1 VEALVD
7 TGAVG
12 ASFISEKSLA
22 DVPRAVSSPCSPHV
36 VSLADGSPLSLSTSS
51 RLPFRLGTLSG
62 HHRFFVLPSCPFAV
76 IVGTDFL
83 AAYKI
88 IVDIAANRIVLPNSE
103 FIPFVPRP
111 VNPFLL
117 PCVAVTPTPLPPFIL
132 NDSLSPAQLSSILS
146 VLPSSLFAD
155 VDHPHGCTA
164 TATHVIDTGT
174 NRPCWTG
181 LRPTSPG
188 ERLIV
193 QQEIKRMLA
202 CNVIRP
208 STSPWASPIV
218 LVKKKDNST
227 RFCVDYRVLN
237 NITKKDVHPLPR
249 ISDMLE
255 ALHGGVFFSTL
266 DAASGYWQIP
276 MDEASKEKTAFIC
289 NEGLFQ
295 FEVMSFGMCN
305 APATYQRTMIVVLA
319 ELLWDICLVYLDDV
333 LIFSPSFDQHLKDV
347 KRVTERLHQ
356 HGFLL
361 QAKKCSFAMQE
372 VTYLG
377 HRVSSKGLRPD
388 PSKLRVLREFP
399 RPTDVKT
406 LRAFLGLAGYYR
418 KFINGFSSIADPL
431 YTLTRD
437 NVDWTWSPTSEEAF
451 VKLRNALLTDAVLP
465 FPDFN
470 LPFIVDCDASEVG
483 MGAILSQVVADG
495 QERPILMESR
505 KFTDGERK
513 WHIREKEALA
523 IIFAL
528 EQFRRFVLGC
538 NFVVRTDHSSLEWLM
553 QAKTGRLCRWAL
565 RLAEFQPFSIVHR
578 KGDAHVNVDALT
590 RSFEVSECVPDL
602 AIASLVSFQSRSPP
616 SLFPTSLP
624 FPPLSDVLAA
634 QQADPQCQQLKARR
648 LGTLRGGL
656 LGFPTRYGW
665 RPVLP
670 VSLAL
675 PLATQLHNHPLGAHL
690 GARRLF
696 SLLAPSFFI
705 PNGRRLMAQVTKSC
719 LPCLTRKAPRQ
730 HHGLL
735 ASQPPSESWAVVAM
749 DFAGPLCR
757 SAAGNSYVL
766 VFIDSFSKW
775 VELVP
780 TVDQTALTVIN
791 AFYRHIICRH
801 GCPKALLSDNGPQFR
816 SAVVDSLCSQFSI
829 KKIFSSIYYP
839 QGDGFAERL
848 MRTMNNSLSVLSRH
862 NPTSWDDFLPGL
874 AFAYNA
880 TEHAATAVS
889 PFELNTGRLPRLPV
903 ASQVVITPKSLRPA
917 DLEYAR
923 RLRNIVSVAH
933 RRARK
938 AVVAYWSHMK
948 TRYDARRS
956 AIKLTPG
963 SFVLVALTDYQRRQ
977 FPSMKLSPR
986 WSEPHRVIKC
996 LPNGVTYVVAPI
1008 LQSSSRSSGE
1018 KVIHVSRLLPIPVAA
1033 LSASSDP
1040 SDSVLSKGSA
1050 SSSSS
1055 SGLRPQLS
1063 SISPGLRPQLSSIS
1077 SGYRPPSPP
1086 ISPGLRPQLS
1096 SISSGYRPPSPP
1108 ISPGLRP
1115 LSSIISSNPVSLP
1128 TCNACLSSVLSCSCS
1143 RFASSLP
1150 TASFKPVPVSFTRT
1164 IKSVLSEA
1172 VVTISSEE
1180 D

>member
-1 VEALVD
+1 
-7 TGAVG
+7 VG
-12 ASFISEKSLA
+12 ASFISAKSLSEI
-22 DVPRAVSSPCSPHV
+22 PHAVSSPCPPHI
-36 VSLADGSPLSLSTSS
+36 VSLANSSPLSLTTSS
-51 RLPFRLGTLSG
+51 LLPFRLGTLKG

-88 IVDIAANRIVLPNSE
+88 IVDIATNRIVLPNSE
-103 FIPFVPRP
+103 SIPFVPRP

-132 NDSLSPAQLSSILS
+132 NDSLSPPQLSAILS

-155 VDHPHGCTA
+155 ADHPHGCTA

-255 ALHGGVFFSTL
+255 ALHGGVFFTTL

-333 LIFSPSFDQHLKDV
+333 LIFSPTFDQHLKDV

-361 QAKKCSFAMQE
+361 QAKKCAFAMQE

-377 HRVSSKGLRPD
+377 HRVSYKGLSPD
-388 PSKLRVLREFP
+388 PLKLRVLREFP

-418 KFINGFSSIADPL
+418 KFINGFSSLADPL

-437 NVDWTWSPTSEEAF
+437 NVDWTWSLTSEEAF
-451 VKLRNALLTDAVLP
+451 LKLRNALLTDAVLP
-465 FPDFN
+465 FPDFK

-483 MGAILSQVVADG
+483 MGAILSQVVTNG

-528 EQFRRFVLGC
+528 EKFRRFVLGC
-538 NFVVRTDHSSLEWLM
+538 SFIVRTDHSSLEWLM

-578 KGDAHVNVDALT
+578 KGDAHINVDALT

-602 AIASLVSFQSRSPP
+602 AIAALVPYATPSTPSFSTP
-616 SLFPTSLP
+616 SFSTPSFSATSLP
-624 FPPLSDVLAA
+624 FPPLSVVLAA
-634 QQADPQCQQLKARR
+634 QQTDPQCQQLKARR
-648 LGTLRGGL
+648 LGSLRDGL
-656 LGFPTRYGW
+656 LGFRTRYGW

-675 PLATQLHNHPLGAHL
+675 PLATDLHNHPLGAHL

-696 SLLAPSFFI
+696 SLLAPSFYI
-705 PNGRRLMAQVTKSC
+705 PNGRRLMATLTQSC
-719 LPCLTRKAPRQ
+719 LPCLTRKTPRQ

-735 ASQPPSESWAVVAM
+735 ASKPPSESWAVVAM

-791 AFYRHIICRH
+791 AFYRHVICRH

-848 MRTMNNSLSVLSRH
+848 MRTMNNSLSILSRH
-862 NPTSWDDFLPGL
+862 NPTAWDDFLPGL

-889 PFELNTGRLPRLPV
+889 PFELNTGRHPRLPISSPIDV
-903 ASQVVITPKSLRPA
+903 KPLSSRPA
-917 DLEYAR
+917 DLEHAR

-933 RRARK
+933 HRARK
-938 AVVAYWSHMK
+938 AVIAYWSHMK
-948 TRYDARRS
+948 TRYDAQRS
-956 AIKLTPG
+956 SIKLAPG

-977 FPSMKLSPR
+977 FPSMKLAPR
-986 WSEPHRVIKC
+986 WSKPHRVNKC
-996 LPNGVTYVVAPI
+996 LPNGVTYVVAPV
-1008 LQSSSRSSGE
+1008 LQLPSSSSVE
-1018 KVIHVSRLLPIPVAA
+1018 KVIHVSRLLPIPV
-1033 LSASSDP
+1033 SVFPTP
-1040 SDSVLSKGSA
+1040 SNPPVPVVPITSGPKPP
-1050 SSSSS
+1050 SSSMSS
-1055 SGLRPQLS
+1055 PISPGLRPPSSSISPGLRPPSS
-1063 SISPGLRPQLSSIS
+1063 SISPGLRPQSSPIS
-1077 SGYRPPSPP
+1077 QSAPPSMPNRDAR
-1086 ISPGLRPQLS
+1086 SRPG
-1096 SISSGYRPPSPP
+1096 
-1108 ISPGLRP
+1108 
-1115 LSSIISSNPVSLP
+1115 
-1128 TCNACLSSVLSCSCS
+1128 S
-1143 RFASSLP
+1143 RFSSSLP
-1150 TASFKPVPVSFTRT
+1150 TISSKPVPVSSIRT
-1164 IKSVLSEA
+1164 PSMSVPTKALISLSSDE
-1172 VVTISSEE
+1172 S